1 MKTLHVYSIMAF
13 AIAAAIICTT
23 GSERLFAKNS
33 GPFQAKA
40 EKPQIENVI
49 VVTTDGFRWQEVFRG
64 VDSSITSI
72 ERFNQFKKAYIFEH
86 FGGKTAA
93 ESRAKLLPFFWGTIA
108 KEGVVYGNR
117 DFGNNVNVTNP
128 YWFSYPGYSELFCGY
143 VDTLINSNHY
153 KENPNT
159 NVFEFINRQP
169 GFKDKVAAFA
179 EWGAF
184 ANILNAKRSGI
195 PVVCGQE
202 SAMPTGDS
210 LQSILGQMKRDSYLP
225 FDTEM
230 VQDVFVQY
238 AALDYLKKKA
248 PRVCYISFG
257 ETDEWAHEGHYLD
270 YLTAAHRV
278 DKWLGELWYF
288 IQHDP
293 RYKNKTALI
302 VTADHGRGDL
312 DKKLWTSHKR
322 SIPGS
327 DQIWIALIG
336 PGIAAAGESHAP
348 LQLYQNQVAATIA
361 ELLGLHFTCEH
372 AVAPSLY
379 NK

>member
-1 MKTLHVYSIMAF
+1 MDPAPSPIGDEAQAQEQARLLAAMA
-13 AIAAAIICTT
+13 IGEQAALAQ
-23 GSERLFAKNS
+23 L
-33 GPFQAKA
+33 
-40 EKPQIENVI
+40 
-49 VVTTDGFRWQEVFRG
+49 
-64 VDSSITSI
+64 
-72 ERFNQFKKAYIFEH
+72 Y
-86 FGGKTAA
+86 
-93 ESRAKLLPFFWGTIA
+93 
-108 KEGVVYGNR
+108 
-117 DFGNNVNVTNP
+117 
-128 YWFSYPGYSELFCGY
+128 
-143 VDTLINSNHY
+143 
-153 KENPNT
+153 
-159 NVFEFINRQP
+159 
-169 GFKDKVAAFA
+169 
-179 EWGAF
+179 
-184 ANILNAKRSGI
+184 
-195 PVVCGQE
+195 
-202 SAMPTGDS
+202 DS
-210 LQSILGQMKRDSYLP
+210 LAKPLYSLAFRVLNNASEAQDV
-225 FDTEM
+225 